1 MEIQEQRQGAVTVL
15 RPMGPLA
22 QGDAD
27 EFRERFQD
35 VLGRSL
41 GRLAIDAGAM
51 AYVDSRGLEVLLE
64 ASEELGQIGLGLRLC
79 AVNETV
85 REVLEL
91 TELADRFEFYEDVN
105 GAVRSF
111 L

>member
-1 MEIQEQRQGAVTVL
+1 MDIQEQRQGAVTVL
-15 RPMGPLA
+15 RPMGPLS
-22 QGDAD
+22 QGDAE
-27 EFRERFQD
+27 EFKNRFQE
-35 VLGRSL
+35 VLGKSL
-41 GRLAIDAGAM
+41 GRMAIDAGAVT
-51 AYVDSRGLEVLLE
+51 YVDSRGLEVLLE
-64 ASEELGQIGLGLRLC
+64 ASEELNQIGLGLRLC

-105 GAVRSF
+105 GAIRSF